1 MTRLWLHAVLNLCAW
16 LFAMTFAMATATA
29 LAIALAMAISTAMA
43 WLQLLPWDRAS
54 IVLLRVLFSCNLL
67 GICMV
72 DDGGDVFG
80 SLRVD
85 MGSLAY
91 SDS

>member
-1 MTRLWLHAVLNLCAW
+1 MATAISL
-16 LFAMTFAMATATA
+16 AMATAS
-29 LAIALAMAISTAMA
+29 AIALAMAI
-43 WLQLLPWDRAS
+43 LRPLPGSRAS
-54 IVLLRVLFSCNLL
+54 SVLLRVLFSCNLL

-72 DDGGDVFG
+72 NGGGDVFR
-80 SLRVD
+80 SLRLD